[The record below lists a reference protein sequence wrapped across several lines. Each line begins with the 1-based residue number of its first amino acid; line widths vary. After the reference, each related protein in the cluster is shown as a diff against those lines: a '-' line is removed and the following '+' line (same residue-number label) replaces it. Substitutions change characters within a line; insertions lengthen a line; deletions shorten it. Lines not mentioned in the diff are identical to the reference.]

1 MAKQKSR
8 NIEKTLH
15 SSVEKLI
22 SNDIKKEMGISQLK
36 DRLKE
41 AVAAKAVTR
50 KSISQTPG
58 LKITNNVLKQSG
70 RQNKDSVSAI
80 MDKIKDYLS
89 YKDNS
94 NPEYPNQNNS
104 KTDYNSPKYRNST
117 DQEEYV
123 EEWRGGGL
131 EDLQYQ
137 TEPSDEFK
145 ERFSQYLDGS
155 IETGNN
161 DGEGSDGQQVA
172 NVVPSKLGEK
182 IKKTMKRK
190 HKDLQGAAG
199 DAIPNDW
206 AHHSNPGYMGES
218 NEKKGKLINEQ
229 TRNLDR
235 VKSTSSGVDEEGNV
249 TSITKTK
256 GGSATEEDKIKV
268 IEKIQQYCKISV
280 DGKVGP
286 ETSDCIKRIQK
297 ENGITI
303 NGKLSKELF
312 KLISGGN
319 ILKDNITESVSYD
332 MVDIK
337 HLFNYNKKT
346 Q

>member
-50 KSISQTPG
+50 KSINQTPG

-70 RQNKDSVSAI
+70 KH
-80 MDKIKDYLS
+80 
-89 YKDNS
+89 
-94 NPEYPNQNNS
+94 NS
-104 KTDYNSPKYRNST
+104 KTDHNSPMYRNST

-190 HKDLQGAAG
+190 HKALQGDAG

-218 NEKKGKLINEQ
+218 NEKKGKLISEQ
-229 TRNLDR
+229 TM
-235 VKSTSSGVDEEGNV
+235 SHSGKDNDGNV
-249 TSITKTK
+249 TKITKTK
-256 GGSATEEDKIKV
+256 ASATEEDKIKA

-286 ETSDCIKRIQK
+286 ETSECIERIQK
-297 ENGITI
+297 ENGLTI

-312 KLISGGN
+312 KLVAKGLKEN
-319 ILKDNITESVSYD
+319 NNKDNITESVSYD
-332 MVDIK
+332 MEGIK

>member
-50 KSISQTPG
+50 KSINQTPG

-70 RQNKDSVSAI
+70 KQNKDSVSAI

-104 KTDYNSPKYRNST
+104 KTDHNSPMYRNST

-190 HKDLQGAAG
+190 HKALQGDAG

-218 NEKKGKLINEQ
+218 NEKKGKLISEQ
-229 TRNLDR
+229 TM
-235 VKSTSSGVDEEGNV
+235 SHSGKDNDGNV
-249 TSITKTK
+249 TKITKTK
-256 GGSATEEDKIKV
+256 ASATEEDKIKA

-286 ETSDCIKRIQK
+286 ETSECIERIQK
-297 ENGITI
+297 ENGLTI

-312 KLISGGN
+312 KLVAKGLKEN
-319 ILKDNITESVSYD
+319 NNKDNITESVSYD
-332 MVDIK
+332 MEGIK

>member
-8 NIEKTLH
+8 TIEKTLH
-15 SSVEKLI
+15 NSVEKLI
-22 SNDIKKEMGISQLK
+22 SNDIKKEMGISHLK

-50 KSISQTPG
+50 KSINQTPG

-70 RQNKDSVSAI
+70 KQNKDSVSAI

-94 NPEYPNQNNS
+94 NPEYPHQNNS
-104 KTDYNSPKYRNST
+104 KTDYNSPMYRNST
-117 DQEEYV
+117 KQDEYV
-123 EEWRGGGL
+123 DEWRGGGL

-161 DGEGSDGQQVA
+161 DGEGSDGQPVA
-172 NVVPSKLGEK
+172 NVVPSKLGDK

-229 TRNLDR
+229 TVPGS
-235 VKSTSSGVDEEGNV
+235 VKE
-249 TSITKTK
+249 
-256 GGSATEEDKIKV
+256 
-268 IEKIQQYCKISV
+268 
-280 DGKVGP
+280 
-286 ETSDCIKRIQK
+286 
-297 ENGITI
+297 
-303 NGKLSKELF
+303 
-312 KLISGGN
+312 
-319 ILKDNITESVSYD
+319 NITESVSHD
-332 MVDIK
+332 MDDIK